1 LKSSVCVIIPH
12 YNDIAGLEN
21 ALKSVYSQT
30 RLPEEVIVV
39 DDQSPDVDIKSLEEL
54 SSRYG
59 FVLLQQTNQGQSAA
73 RNLGVNHTN
82 CSHICFLDQDDLF
95 LKNHIEDLLLAWD
108 SNPRLA
114 FVYGDAWRQDENGH
128 VFIRTTY
135 RPDLEIETASLFV
148 LAGKDIL
155 ITPGMTMFSR
165 SHFISVG
172 GFDER
177 LRGYEDDDLIFRL
190 VASGAQGKKIEAP
203 VLIWTY
209 NMSSTSFSVSM
220 QRSRD
225 VYFRKLHE
233 FFDNEFYVAYG
244 MFVFKDILLARF
256 YKMMINDA
264 VRLARQG
271 GKDFEVVQNNLK
283 YFCEVGLKSPGLT
296 SKQRRSLRFS
306 RFAITKIPARA
317 IQASFSFAIRAKA
330 FLRL

>member
-1 LKSSVCVIIPH
+1 MINSVCVVIPH
-12 YNDIAGLEN
+12 YNDLAGLEA
-21 ALKSVYSQT
+21 ALKSVYSQS
-30 RLPEEVIVV
+30 RVADQVIVV
-39 DDQSPDVDIKSLEEL
+39 DDSSGKEIWGELETL
-54 SSRYG
+54 SKKYG
-59 FVLLQQTNQGQSAA
+59 FDLYFQSNQGQSAA
-73 RNLGVNHTN
+73 RNFGVSKTD

-95 LKNHIEDLLLAWD
+95 LENHIEDLLGAWCT
-108 SNPRLA
+108 NPRLA

-128 VFIRTTY
+128 VFMRTTF
-135 RPDLEIETASLFV
+135 RTDVNIETASIFN
-148 LAGKDIL
+148 LAGRDIL

-165 SHFISVG
+165 SHFFSVG

-177 LRGYEDDDLIFRL
+177 LRGYEDDDLLFRL

-209 NMSSTSFSVSM
+209 NLSSTSFSISM
-220 QRSRD
+220 QQSRD

-233 FFDNEFYVAYG
+233 FFDNNFYVSYG

-271 GKDFEVVQNNLK
+271 GEDFEVVQNNLK
-283 YFCEVGLKSPGLT
+283 YFCETGLKSPGLS
-296 SKQRRSLRFS
+296 SKQRRSLKFS
-306 RFAITKIPARA
+306 RFAITKIPTKA